1 MTRPL
6 CLLALAALAA
16 ATAAPAPA
24 GQSEIADRTLRPAAV
39 EDDLQWA
46 ASVVQLDPLGRLG
59 SGGKLFGLAGGD
71 PAANGLHTYIAF
83 YLSPGDGWRIFEIGD
98 FLSYRILSDRP
109 GRVLIAIEESTL
121 NADGEMGSR
130 RRRLELGWTPGPD
143 GAPPETVSVRRL
155 DVR

>member
-1 MTRPL
+1 MIRLL
-6 CLLALAALAA
+6 CLLALAVPAA
-16 ATAAPAPA
+16 VPAPA
-24 GQSEIADRTLRPAAV
+24 LAGQPEIADRTLRPAPL

-46 ASVVQLDPLGRLG
+46 ASVVQLNPLGRLG

-71 PAANGLHTYIAF
+71 PAANGLHTYLAF

-109 GRVLIAIEESTL
+109 GRVTIAIEESIM

-130 RRRLELGWTPGPD
+130 RRRLELSWRPGAED
-143 GAPPETVSVRRL
+143 APPETVSVRRL
-155 DVR
+155 R